1 MFLNVYTFSSLEID
15 IYKKKVLIII
25 RTPLCSFSLQLYA
38 LVPYLE
44 ASLDHLGVC
53 HFLALFLPVLFSMH
67 KNASLTCFPLCLLI
81 E

>member
-38 LVPYLE
+38 LVPYWKL
-44 ASLDHLGVC
+44 
-53 HFLALFLPVLFSMH
+53 
-67 KNASLTCFPLCLLI
+67 LLI
-81 E
+81 T